1 MKGPERGSTAV
12 VLGASISGLLAA
24 RVLADCYSSVTVV
37 ERDVLPEQSV
47 NRRGVPQGALPHPI
61 GFWRIGAAARLE
73 AVRLSAAS
81 GPPVAVVAGSIGAV
95 HPGPAGVSSWY
106 TPPDGFTHTLSNV
119 VEISQS
125 G

>member
-61 GFWRIGAAARLE
+61 GFWR
-73 AVRLSAAS
+73 
-81 GPPVAVVAGSIGAV
+81 
-95 HPGPAGVSSWY
+95 
-106 TPPDGFTHTLSNV
+106 
-119 VEISQS
+119 
-125 G
+125 